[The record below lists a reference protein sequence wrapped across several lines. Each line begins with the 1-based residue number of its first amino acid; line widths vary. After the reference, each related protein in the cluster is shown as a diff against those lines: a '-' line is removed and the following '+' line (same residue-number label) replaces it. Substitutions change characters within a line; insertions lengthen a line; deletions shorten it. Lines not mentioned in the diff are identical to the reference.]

1 MEILHD
7 GNLFARV
14 LLALATIGYGVI
26 TVKADFNRT
35 HATNPDWTPHARFHV
50 VWQITS
56 YVGFGLVAQALIWIP
71 GPYAVER
78 LYLAAAFAAVVY
90 GAFFIALATMSIYG
104 GSTFDRN
111 GYTPFKVRIGR
122 PRLWDVNVT
131 AFSVMTVFLVAGAV
145 LIGRGGPIG

>member
-7 GNLFARV
+7 GNLIARI

-56 YVGFGLVAQALIWIP
+56 YVGFGLLAQALIWLP
-71 GPYAVER
+71 GAYAVER
-78 LYLAAAFAAVVY
+78 LYLAAVFAAVVY

-111 GYTPFKVRIGR
+111 GYPPFTVRIGR
-122 PRLWDVNVT
+122 PRLMDVNVT

-145 LIGRGGPIG
+145 LIGRGAALG